1 MKRVTLFLR
10 ISKPMGQEKSPK
22 VPVCH
27 LFLCVSFIACLLV
40 CVPRCVW
47 TLCVVQAASMR
58 IEAAHRPPT
67 LKPPTDKFKY
77 SLPIHIVSPQRPW
90 TLSQPTHKL
99 KYSLHVK
106 WKIQLQF
113 LDFPSVR
120 NSWHNNYLSSS
131 KTNLTLNISAFP
143 PVRNTQNHELPKWIF
158 NGPLNN
164 NNHLHPNQA
173 CTNKC
178 TKN

>member
-77 SLPIHIVSPQRPW
+77 SLQTPIPIDWPVCIYCCNLYIYSQFECNTHSQSIFELS
-90 TLSQPTHKL
+90 TLHHPPGDKL
-99 KYSLHVK
+99 KT
-106 WKIQLQF
+106 I
-113 LDFPSVR
+113 FPS
-120 NSWHNNYLSSS
+120 
-131 KTNLTLNISAFP
+131 I
-143 PVRNTQNHELPKWIF
+143 
-158 NGPLNN
+158 
-164 NNHLHPNQA
+164 
-173 CTNKC
+173 
-178 TKN
+178 